1 MGSKSVNI
9 TPDIRLLETIGE
21 ANYTIPEAIG
31 ELIANCFDA
40 RLRDTKMVIDVVV
53 SADEISIT
61 DNGTGMSS
69 QILGESLRLAVEMD
83 KVKGNTQPRKGTYG
97 LGMKAACSSLGK
109 NWGIYTRPEASKDFY
124 YLEIDL
130 KKWNGQKD
138 RGLWQITIHDEK
150 WIKSNPYIGGI
161 SHGTKIVITNLKDKN
176 PIVSAI
182 VAQLGMA
189 YKPHLEHGDVIRV
202 NGNAV
207 MPKAYDLIEN
217 KKYPIDTTVD
227 GHKITGWFG
236 LDIKTHN
243 DNFYGINIY
252 KENQLVESWNKDF
265 IRAHLMNSRVVG
277 EVNSTIF
284 QANFHKKGL
293 QKNTDQWK
301 SVKAVMA
308 EILKPAM
315 KASGDM
321 AKNKN
326 DGTRQAKAMQALEG
340 ALGNATVA
348 VSGSQEIDGTE
359 DVSENQKAKKDKVE
373 VSGSHTSLLI
383 GDDEITISYFF
394 AEVNDS
400 ELPWGYIFDE
410 EKNDLQAIVNIE
422 SDIWKS
428 IKDEKLLGILA
439 AAEAVVAFLIEHR
452 GYKFGTAWEIR
463 NKWLTMSL
471 KNGLKKIEGESKAN
485 V

>member
-1 MGSKSVNI
+1 
-9 TPDIRLLETIGE
+9 
-21 ANYTIPEAIG
+21 
-31 ELIANCFDA
+31 
-40 RLRDTKMVIDVVV
+40 
-53 SADEISIT
+53 
-61 DNGTGMSS
+61 
-69 QILGESLRLAVEMD
+69 
-83 KVKGNTQPRKGTYG
+83 
-97 LGMKAACSSLGK
+97 
-109 NWGIYTRPEASKDFY
+109 
-124 YLEIDL
+124 
-130 KKWNGQKD
+130 
-138 RGLWQITIHDEK
+138 
-150 WIKSNPYIGGI
+150 
-161 SHGTKIVITNLKDKN
+161 
-176 PIVSAI
+176 
-182 VAQLGMA
+182 
-189 YKPHLEHGDVIRV
+189 
-202 NGNAV
+202 
-207 MPKAYDLIEN
+207 
-217 KKYPIDTTVD
+217 
-227 GHKITGWFG
+227 
-236 LDIKTHN
+236 
-243 DNFYGINIY
+243 
-252 KENQLVESWNKDF
+252 
-265 IRAHLMNSRVVG
+265 
-277 EVNSTIF
+277 
-284 QANFHKKGL
+284 
-293 QKNTDQWK
+293 
-301 SVKAVMA
+301 VKAVMA